1 MFEQSTLVKAPLRLW
16 ATCAGLGLEAVLLT
30 SLVLVPLIWPQAI
43 PRVVYLTAL
52 APPGPPPATPPKSS
66 AVHPQ
71 HPSASLRTFRSA
83 VLTAPAAVPVHAV
96 TIVDP
101 PPEAGD
107 FGVPGG
113 IAGGTDNGIPG
124 GVVGSVLADVRAPAL
139 DHPPE
144 PVRPPAPAAP
154 VAIPRLVRGG
164 NVKFAE
170 PLFRPEPAYPPLARS
185 MRISG
190 VVELVAVIGTDG
202 RIKELRL
209 KAGHPLLARA
219 AIEAVARWVY
229 KPTLLN
235 GKPVEVQAP
244 ITVTFRL
251 N

>member
-1 MFEQSTLVKAPLRLW
+1 MFERSTLVKAPRRLW
-16 ATCAGLGLEAVLLT
+16 ATCAGFGLEAVLLT

-52 APPGPPPATPPKSS
+52 APPGPPPAPPPRGS

-71 HPSASLRTFRSA
+71 HRSASLRTFRSA
-83 VLTAPAAVPVHAV
+83 AITAPAAVPVHAV

-113 IAGGTDNGIPG
+113 IAGGAENGIPG
-124 GVVGSVLADVRAPAL
+124 GVIGSVLADVRPPVVER
-139 DHPPE
+139 PPE
-144 PVRPPAPAAP
+144 PVRAPEPAAP
-154 VAIPRLVRGG
+154 TAIPRLVIGG

-202 RIKELRL
+202 RIKELHL
-209 KAGHPLLARA
+209 KSGHPLLARA
-219 AIEAVARWVY
+219 AMEAVARWIY
-229 KPTLLN
+229 KPTLLD
-235 GKPVEVQAP
+235 GVPVEVLAP
-244 ITVTFRL
+244 ITVTFHM